1 MNSNPIITVKGAP
14 ESRNVTTKNGAKTV
28 YYQPAQFENEQLRM
42 QIDLDIDAVADAYP
56 IGTRLEWDVAAD
68 LVPGQFGRIELA
80 RKKTLRPI
88 DSGTKAKAA

>member
-14 ESRNVTTKNGAKTV
+14 ESRQVPTKQGMQTR

-42 QIDLDIDAVADAYP
+42 QLDLDIDSVADAYP
-56 IGTRLEWDVAAD
+56 IGTRLEWDVTAD
-68 LVPGQFGRIELA
+68 LVPGQYGRIELA
-80 RKKTLRPI
+80 RKKTLRPM